1 MIGKTM
7 SGSYVDGKVREALAA
22 ANGSRAVA
30 QKILISMAAKDPQLL
45 LAMAQPFLQAIAAA
59 AIERVLRRA
68 RTTGPSRGAGTGA
81 LSREALA
88 RVLDRMGRD
97 DGEPDSGGGGGGGAK
112 GTPARAA
119 PAAGTVKVAPQGVSH
134 EKSMLAIAKAF
145 AAKKVR

>member
-1 MIGKTM
+1 MAD
-7 SGSYVDGKVREALAA
+7 SSVDSKVREALTA

-30 QKILISMAAKDPQLL
+30 QKMLIAMAVKDPQLL

-59 AIERVLRRA
+59 AIERVLRRGRSA
-68 RTTGPSRGAGTGA
+68 PQAGRSGAGSGA

-88 RVLDRMGRD
+88 QVLDRMGRD
-97 DGEPDSGGGGGGGAK
+97 DDEPSAGK
-112 GTPARAA
+112 PGTPARPAAATPAAKAA
-119 PAAGTVKVAPQGVSH
+119 PPGASH

>member
-1 MIGKTM
+1 M

-22 ANGSRAVA
+22 ANGSRALA

-68 RTTGPSRGAGTGA
+68 RGNAQSRGAGTGA

-88 RVLDRMGRD
+88 QVLDRMGRD
-97 DGEPDSGGGGGGGAK
+97 DDEQ
-112 GTPARAA
+112 PAGKPTAARPSAAA
-119 PAAGTVKVAPQGVSH
+119 PAPGVKTAPQGASH

>member
-1 MIGKTM
+1 M

-68 RTTGPSRGAGTGA
+68 RSTGPSRGAGNGA

-97 DGEPDSGGGGGGGAK
+97 DDEPAASGSGDKGA
-112 GTPARAA
+112 PARAPS
-119 PAAGTVKVAPQGVSH
+119 PAAGPVKAAPPGASH

>member
-97 DGEPDSGGGGGGGAK
+97 DGEPDSGGGSGGAK

-119 PAAGTVKVAPQGVSH
+119 PAAGTVKAAPQGASH

>member
-1 MIGKTM
+1 MTD
-7 SGSYVDGKVREALAA
+7 SSVDGKVREALTA

-30 QKILISMAAKDPQLL
+30 QKILIAMAVKDPQLL

-68 RTTGPSRGAGTGA
+68 RSAPRAGRGGAGTGT

-88 RVLDRMGRD
+88 QVLDRMGRD
-97 DGEPDSGGGGGGGAK
+97 DDEPSAGK
-112 GTPARAA
+112 PGTPARPATAPTPAAKAA
-119 PAAGTVKVAPQGVSH
+119 PPGASH